1 MDVEKDLSLTIKNFK
16 ALERLEMKKKYQLAD
31 AFFLLPKN
39 KVKLFFVSFLFL
51 INVLLFNN
59 GKN

>member
-31 AFFLLPKN
+31 AFLLPKN